1 MFRGVISAVSEL
13 DGVFY
18 IFHGGFEDEFAELAG
33 PGSGSKCVVE
43 APA

>member
-1 MFRGVISAVSEL
+1 MVLAVSEL

-18 IFHGGFEDEFAELAG
+18 IFHGGFEDEFAELAE